1 MLYLRVICQFHYKPH
16 LQLSCF
22 KSNQTVSWRMQ
33 AVSWDVGLALL
44 RGPILHPLLFA
55 EASAEQ
61 LTLLT
66 VFFFFHVFELK
77 HLTSRYFS
85 FASSR

>member
-1 MLYLRVICQFHYKPH
+1 
-16 LQLSCF
+16 
-22 KSNQTVSWRMQ
+22 MQ

-44 RGPILHPLLFA
+44 RGPILHPLLLA

-66 VFFFFHVFELK
+66 VFFFPCVSAE
-77 HLTSRYFS
+77 TSNQ
-85 FASSR
+85 